1 MCNCNHRYSKF
12 SCHVVDVG
20 LLKMAKAAY
29 HISFQFYR
37 TVKTN
42 LLLVLLNSEVELE

>member
-1 MCNCNHRYSKF
+1 MCNCNHRYTKF
-12 SCHVVDVG
+12 NCHVVDGG

-29 HISFQFYR
+29 HISFQCNR